1 MYIHDLEYIMK
12 KNNKNKVKYC
22 NNPTCYCLDMRK
34 ASQKV
39 TNIYTKALKPI
50 DISVTQYGLLKHIQ
64 ALQPVNVTDL
74 ANDME
79 LDRTTV
85 VRTLKI
91 LENRDYILDISE
103 DGKRNRKLTLTD
115 KGKSVV
121 EEGTILWSKVQDK
134 FKDFLGEEDLKE
146 LLRIISKL
154 EKI

>member
-1 MYIHDLEYIMK
+1 MK
-12 KNNKNKVKYC
+12 KNSKTKVKYC

-39 TNIYTKALKPI
+39 TNIYTTALKPI
-50 DISVTQYGLLKHIQ
+50 NISVTQFGLLKHIQ
-64 ALQPVNVTDL
+64 TLQPINVTDL
-74 ANDME
+74 ANVME

-91 LENRDYILDISE
+91 LENRGYILDISE
-103 DGKRNRKLTLTD
+103 DRKRNRKLILTNN
-115 KGKSVV
+115 GKSTVNN
-121 EEGTILWSKVQDK
+121 GTILWSKVQDK

-154 EKI
+154 EKIS

>member
-1 MYIHDLEYIMK
+1 MK
-12 KNNKNKVKYC
+12 KNSKTKVKYC

-39 TNIYTKALKPI
+39 TNIYTNALKPI
-50 DISVTQYGLLKHIQ
+50 NISVTQFGLLKHIQ
-64 ALQPVNVTDL
+64 TLQPINVTDL
-74 ANDME
+74 ANEME

-91 LENRDYILDISE
+91 LENRGYILDISE
-103 DGKRNRKLTLTD
+103 DRKRNRKLILTNN
-115 KGKSVV
+115 GKSAVNN
-121 EEGTILWSKVQDK
+121 GTILWSKVQDK

-154 EKI
+154 ELIN